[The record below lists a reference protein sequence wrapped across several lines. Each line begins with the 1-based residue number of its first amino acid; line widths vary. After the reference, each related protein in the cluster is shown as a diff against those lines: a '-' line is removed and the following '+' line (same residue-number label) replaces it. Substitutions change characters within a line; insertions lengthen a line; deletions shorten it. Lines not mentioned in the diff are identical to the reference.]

1 MPLAPVHGIPTACA
15 VVVDMRCAGFFAH
28 RLVNPYP
35 QMHNPMHTMP
45 PPSILP
51 IPVLALARAGVGVS
65 VTRAGVGVS
74 ATCVG
79 VGVSATCVGVAGKV

>member
-51 IPVLALARAGVGVS
+51 IPVLALAGVGVS